1 MFCAI
6 SGKPPKSPVLSPSSK
21 CIFEKELIEQY
32 IKETGRDPIN
42 NAPLSADQLIVISQT
57 PQQFALAN
65 AVNSSTL
72 NSNYSIPNLLSTL
85 QNEWDAIMLENFR
98 LRKQLDSFTKQLS
111 TALYERDAAKIVAA
125 NALKER
131 EEVVQELNQLTLQ
144 IGAEEEGSLS
154 GLPEYIIQRLQE
166 ESKEY
171 VDVTRKVKETFQI
184 PEVHKLKMKDIFDAP
199 HSPIT
204 QKVTQLQGEI
214 MKELV
219 FTIENCQ
226 KVCIC
231 LGSSITQVELDID
244 SQLDFV
250 TTTPNQEYILFSTS
264 NGQMGTYHVQQRQT
278 SFVDC
283 STEGIIFMRAHEH
296 ILKDYFLWTDKRGK
310 IGCSLLDCS
319 KTFLVAEGDQE
330 EYLTVDLHKDGLL
343 LALGGADSVKVY
355 NLGKLEE
362 PPTVWQAGKDIKG
375 DVPITGINFSSN
387 GYWMIVS
394 TTNSVMAFDLRK
406 SVGTLAVEPLMID
419 TQLQAWDIDLS
430 GKNLAVC
437 DANTLQFYGFVKSSK
452 SWVLK
457 EKEAL
462 ASLKGELG
470 EDAVKSVNISY
481 DNSSVSLLI
490 QTQDKFLVYS

>member
-32 IKETGRDPIN
+32 IKETGSDPIN

-171 VDVTRKVKETFQI
+171 VDATRKVKDTFQI
-184 PEVHKLKMKDIFDAP
+184 PEAHKLKMKDIFDAS
-199 HSPIT
+199 HSPIP

-219 FTIENCQ
+219 FTVENSQ

-231 LGSSITQVELDID
+231 LGGSITQVELDVD
-244 SQLDFV
+244 GELDFA
-250 TTTPNQEYILFSTS
+250 TATPNQEYILFSTS
-264 NGQMGTYHVQQRQT
+264 NGQVGTFHVQHRQT
-278 SFVDC
+278 SYVDC
-283 STEGIIFMRAHEH
+283 STESIIFMRAHEH

-310 IGCSLLDCS
+310 IGYSSLDCS
-319 KTFLVAEGDQE
+319 KTFLVAEGDEE
-330 EYLTVDLHKDGLL
+330 EYLKADLHKDGLL
-343 LALGGADSVKVY
+343 LALGGADNIKVY
-355 NLGKLEE
+355 NLSQFQE

-375 DVPITGINFSSN
+375 DIPITGINFGSN

-394 TTNSVMAFDLRK
+394 TTNNVMAFDLRK
-406 SVGTLAVEPLMID
+406 SVGTLALEPLMID
-419 TQLQAWDIDLS
+419 TQLQAWDMDLS

-437 DANTLQFYGFVKSSK
+437 EANTLQFYGFIKSSK

-462 ASLKGELG
+462 ASLKEELG
-470 EDAVKSVNISY
+470 EDTVKTVNISY

-490 QTQDKFLVYS
+490 QTQDKILVYS